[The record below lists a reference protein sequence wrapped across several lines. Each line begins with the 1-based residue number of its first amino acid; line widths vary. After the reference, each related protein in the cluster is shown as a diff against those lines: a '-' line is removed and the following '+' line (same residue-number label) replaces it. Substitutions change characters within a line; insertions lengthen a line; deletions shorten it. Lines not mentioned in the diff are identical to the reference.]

1 MNKEGGFQSNFRIED
16 LKEKLIILI
25 NKGINV
31 LDEFYTNICYNY
43 HSSNGKDVPIK
54 ARIITFFANITLCD
68 GGSENVVD
76 DIQSMKAKQEY
87 KFTDLLTVVLINDN
101 MYGKA
106 IKETI
111 L

>member
-54 ARIITFFANITLCD
+54 ARIITFFANIKRPDVSLSSLPMVRT
-68 GGSENVVD
+68 
-76 DIQSMKAKQEY
+76 
-87 KFTDLLTVVLINDN
+87 T
-101 MYGKA
+101 
-106 IKETI
+106 
-111 L
+111 